1 MRVPLA
7 LGLLLAA
14 CASDV
19 DVTTVVYDPRHDA
32 SALDVH
38 APVGAAA
45 TPAVLLVH
53 GGGWWTGDRDE
64 MTRFAE
70 RLAAAGYVAAA
81 MDYRLVPDHHFPAQV
96 LDTFCALSYLRA
108 SADTLGID
116 PARIAVLGYSAGAHL
131 AAMTGVAADVA
142 ALQDPGCPS
151 GLTGPAAA
159 VIAGAGPF
167 RLDVLQDGTTE
178 RFIGASIEEAPEAW
192 ALAAPINHVG
202 PGEPPFLLVHAEH
215 DLVVDREQSDWMRA
229 ALAGAGNRVQMLRL
243 EGGGHAFN
251 EGSGLGYEQYEVALD
266 TPVAWAALIDF
277 LRHTVGAP

>member
-1 MRVPLA
+1 MRH
-7 LGLLLAA
+7 LLAA
-14 CASDV
+14 SLALAACSSDV
-19 DVTTVVYDPRHDA
+19 DVTTVEYDPRHGD

-38 APVGAAA
+38 APVGAVA

-53 GGGWWTGDRDE
+53 GGGWWTGSRDE

-81 MDYRLVPDHHFPAQV
+81 MDYRLAPDHVFPAQV

-108 SADTLGID
+108 RADELGID

-142 ALQDPGCPS
+142 ALQDEGCAS
-151 GLTGPAAA
+151 GVTGPAAA

-178 RFIGASIEEAPEAW
+178 RFIGASIEDAPEAW

-215 DLVVDREQSDWMRA
+215 DLVVDAEQSAWMRG
-229 ALAGAGNRVQMLRL
+229 ALEDTGNRVQMLRL

-251 EGSGLGYEQYEVALD
+251 EGSGLGYEQYELALD
-266 TPVAWAALIDF
+266 TPVAWMALIDF